1 MEMSEAKNGKNGKN
15 GELVNRETLR
25 NILSDE
31 ELQALLEEAPALQ
44 RGEEIKKE
52 KQEKGKIEKEEH
64 TKGEK
69 EEPYFAYTEFKFVDT
84 LVLSVANEFVSRVS
98 SLINTTVD
106 LIVTRASREE
116 IFSKQDLLM
125 LKGQISFVNIPKAE
139 YPVFLLF
146 PKEVFPVIVDSML
159 SSPKPFKYP
168 PEFVH
173 RIIHSAVD
181 WDIVMFFWKQ
191 LFLSLEGTVSK
202 EFSKA
207 RVSITGNENN
217 SGEVVAYSL
226 KHTMFRIDMNLKI
239 SIWKFPV
246 SLLVDYEFLDVCD
259 LIYRNI
265 LKERNPN
272 WKNLLREKVLSSSVE
287 VEARVFYPD
296 FTLRRLLSLKEGDVL
311 SFSPENVTL
320 VINGEPKFKT
330 KLGTVENNLLAVTL
344 SDEEEKPEL
353 KEVSNELS

>member
-1 MEMSEAKNGKNGKN
+1 MPKANNGSNGKN
-15 GELVNRETLR
+15 GELVNKETLR

-31 ELQALLEEAPALQ
+31 ELQALLEEAPALP
-44 RGEEIKKE
+44 RGEEVPK
-52 KQEKGKIEKEEH
+52 EKEE
-64 TKGEK
+64 TEKKERVKGEK
-69 EEPYFAYTEFKFVDT
+69 EEPFFAYTEFKFVDT

-98 SLINTTVD
+98 SLVNTTVD

-116 IFSKQDLLM
+116 VFSKQDLLM
-125 LKGQISFVNIPKAE
+125 VKGQISFINIPKAE

-146 PKEVFPVIVDSML
+146 PGGLFPVIVDSML
-159 SSPKPFKYP
+159 SSPKPFKYQ
-168 PEFVH
+168 PEFIH

-181 WDIVMFFWKQ
+181 WDIVRFFWRQ
-191 LFLSLEGTVSK
+191 LFLSLEETVSK
-202 EFSKA
+202 EFSRAKA
-207 RVSITGNENN
+207 PLTGNENN

-226 KHTMFRIDMNLKI
+226 KHTMFRVDMTLKI

-246 SLLVDYEFLDVCD
+246 SLLIDYEFLDVCD

-265 LKERNPN
+265 LKEKNPN

-287 VEARVFYPD
+287 IEARVFYSD
-296 FTLRRLLSLKEGDVL
+296 FTLRKLLSLKEGDVL

-320 VINGEPKFKT
+320 VINGEPKFRT

-344 SDEEEKPEL
+344 SEEEEKPEL
-353 KEVSNELS
+353 KEVGNELSEEH